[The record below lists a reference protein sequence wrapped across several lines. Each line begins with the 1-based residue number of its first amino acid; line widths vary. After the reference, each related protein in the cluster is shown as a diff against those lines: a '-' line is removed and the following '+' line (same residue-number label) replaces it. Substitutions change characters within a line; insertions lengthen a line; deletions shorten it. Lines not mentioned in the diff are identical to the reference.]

1 MNRELLEKPFA
12 PEQIKQRDGNFG
24 KTLDYVEGHAIIQRL
39 NDAFDAKW
47 SFEILKHEVL
57 IDKDEVIVQGKLTAE
72 NVVKTQFGSS
82 QITRAK
88 ETGEIISIADDLK
101 AAATDSLKKCS
112 TMLGVGLHLY
122 NGDSSLNDRT
132 RQNRSG
138 NNNPGQKHNQ
148 RKGNGGDGDYA
159 NPQDNNGGD
168 NRNGQGDGRL
178 TSKQYKYIMRLINE
192 KGMTRKELNA
202 RCIEGFGVAADY
214 LSKSDA
220 SSLIEELIGQ

>member
-24 KTLDYVEGHAIIQRL
+24 KTLDYVEGHVIIHRL

-47 SFEILKHEVL
+47 SFEILKHEIL
-57 IDKDEVIVQGKLTAE
+57 EDKDEVIVQGKLTAD

-101 AAATDSLKKCS
+101 AAATDSLKKCA

-122 NGDSSLNDRT
+122 NGDRSLHDRT
-132 RQNRSG
+132 RQDRSG
-138 NNNPGQKHNQ
+138 NNNPGWGNDHQ
-148 RKGNGGDGDYA
+148 RGNGEGGNGG
-159 NPQDNNGGD
+159 N
-168 NRNGQGDGRL
+168 GDGRITNKQL
-178 TSKQYKYIMRLINE
+178 NYIVNLGKNLKWDSKDLDEESVRI
-192 KGMTRKELNA
+192 
-202 RCIEGFGVAADY
+202 FGVKMAY
-214 LSKSDA
+214 LTIKDA
-220 SSLIEELIGQ
+220 SSFIETLKSKTA